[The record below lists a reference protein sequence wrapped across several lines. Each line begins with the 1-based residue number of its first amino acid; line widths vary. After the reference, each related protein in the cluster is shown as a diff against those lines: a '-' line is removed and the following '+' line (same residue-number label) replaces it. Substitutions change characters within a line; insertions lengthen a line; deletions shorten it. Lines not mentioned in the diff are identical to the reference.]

1 MFWKNMPRKEWKALC
16 KQPETARCSF
26 VTISNRLSFFL
37 LFRSILSECFRYTF
51 SIKRKTDFTSILLT
65 FGKLPASHRCV
76 FYTGPH
82 LLLKRSDSQTRGL
95 TVCQISLKLYKALL
109 ITPFHICM
117 KVILIS
123 PCKSKIFLLTYHFS
137 LYYMG
142 FTLFI
147 LVFGKYSL

>member
-1 MFWKNMPRKEWKALC
+1 MLLCNHQQQAIIFLAIPIDTIRMFPLYILYKA
-16 KQPETARCSF
+16 E
-26 VTISNRLSFFL
+26 NRLYLHSSDIREITGFTPLRFL
-37 LFRSILSECFRYTF
+37 HRPSPVAQKKRFSDTWIDSLSNQ
-51 SIKRKTDFTSILLT
+51 
-65 FGKLPASHRCV
+65 
-76 FYTGPH
+76 
-82 LLLKRSDSQTRGL
+82 SQTL
-95 TVCQISLKLYKALL
+95 KALL

-123 PCKSKIFLLTYHFS
+123 PCKFKIFLLTYHFS

>member
-1 MFWKNMPRKEWKALC
+1 MRACNHQQQTIIFLAIPTDIIRMFLPRILYKAKTRLYIHSSDIREITGFTPLRFLHRPSPVAQ
-16 KQPETARCSF
+16 KKRFSETWIDSL
-26 VTISNRLSFFL
+26 SNQ
-37 LFRSILSECFRYTF
+37 
-51 SIKRKTDFTSILLT
+51 
-65 FGKLPASHRCV
+65 
-76 FYTGPH
+76 
-82 LLLKRSDSQTRGL
+82 SQTL
-95 TVCQISLKLYKALL
+95 KALL

-123 PCKSKIFLLTYHFS
+123 PCKFKIFLLTYHFS

>member
-1 MFWKNMPRKEWKALC
+1 MLLC
-16 KQPETARCSF
+16 NHQQQAIIFLAIPTDTTEYFCHAYFTKQ
-26 VTISNRLSFFL
+26 
-37 LFRSILSECFRYTF
+37 
-51 SIKRKTDFTSILLT
+51 KHDFTSILLT
-65 FGKLPASHRCV
+65 FGKLPVSHRCV
-76 FYTGPH
+76 FYTGPP
-82 LLLKRSDSQTRGL
+82 LLLKRSDSQTHGL

-123 PCKSKIFLLTYHFS
+123 PCKFKIFLLTYHFS

>member
-1 MFWKNMPRKEWKALC
+1 MLRKECKALC
-16 KQPETARCSF
+16 KQPKIARCSF
-26 VTISNRLSFFL
+26 VTISNRLSFFF
-37 LFRSILSECFRYTF
+37 LFRPILSECFRYTF

-65 FGKLPASHRCV
+65 FGKLPVSHRCV
-76 FYTGPH
+76 FYTGPP
-82 LLLKRSDSQTRGL
+82 LLLKRSDSQRRRL

-123 PCKSKIFLLTYHFS
+123 LCKFKIFLLTYHFS

>member
-1 MFWKNMPRKEWKALC
+1 MFWKNMLRKEWKALC

-26 VTISNRLSFFL
+26 VTISNRLSFFF
-37 LFRSILSECFRYTF
+37 LFRPILSECFRYTF
-51 SIKRKTDFTSILLT
+51 SIKQKTDSTSILLT

-76 FYTGPH
+76 FYTSPH
-82 LLLKRSDSQTRGL
+82 LLLKRSDSQRRGL

-123 PCKSKIFLLTYHFS
+123 PCKFKIFLLTYHFS

>member
-1 MFWKNMPRKEWKALC
+1 MLLC
-16 KQPETARCSF
+16 NHQQQA
-26 VTISNRLSFFL
+26 IIFL

-123 PCKSKIFLLTYHFS
+123 PCKFKIFLLTYHSVYITWDLHYSF
-137 LYYMG
+137 
-142 FTLFI
+142 LF
-147 LVFGKYSL
+147 LENTAYKWK

>member
-1 MFWKNMPRKEWKALC
+1 MLLCNHQQQAIIFLAIPIDTIRMFPLY
-16 KQPETARCSF
+16 
-26 VTISNRLSFFL
+26 
-37 LFRSILSECFRYTF
+37 ILY
-51 SIKRKTDFTSILLT
+51 KTDFTSILLT

-123 PCKSKIFLLTYHFS
+123 PCKFKIFLLTYHFS

>member
-1 MFWKNMPRKEWKALC
+1 MLLCNHQQQAIIFLAIPIDTIRMFPLYILYKA
-16 KQPETARCSF
+16 E
-26 VTISNRLSFFL
+26 NRLYLHSSDIREITGFTPLRFL
-37 LFRSILSECFRYTF
+37 
-51 SIKRKTDFTSILLT
+51 
-65 FGKLPASHRCV
+65 HR
-76 FYTGPH
+76 PH

-123 PCKSKIFLLTYHFS
+123 PCKFKIFLLTYHFS